1 MDSGFQEF
9 AEAVAAR
16 PRGGHAAS
24 PPRFDRVTV
33 LGGGGDALMLSA
45 LCLAAGAEVTLFSA
59 YGAEL
64 DALRTGHGIALRGA
78 GPVGNYQVDQSD
90 TPSITTTAELDRA
103 VAGAEV
109 IFLTGPVHKQR
120 TYAMVLADHVR
131 DGQILVLAPGRS
143 FGAAE
148 AAWLLRI
155 GGATA
160 DYTIVETQGLPYWF
174 RITGNQIHL
183 SAAAKVAA
191 ATLPAGREAIL
202 EGLKPFLPN
211 VVPAINTV
219 RSSFDDGSG
228 LVEVPA
234 LLLGGPAVADGRPA
248 IPDEAAPLSE
258 NETFRALI
266 GPQHDAIIG
275 AMADERRDVA
285 RRFGVRDL
293 PGLAEW
299 QERHA
304 GALKGEG
311 SRVVPQPDQAQKIVR
326 CATIGSLVPLVSAAG
341 IAGVAVPATQALVT
355 LAGTVLGADMGNAGR
370 RLEMIGIDS
379 GGIEDA
385 LRLLDDIAGG
395 AR

>member
-16 PRGGHAAS
+16 PRASHAAA
-24 PPRFDRVTV
+24 PRFERVTV
-33 LGGGGDALMLSA
+33 LGGGADAQMLCA
-45 LCLAAGAEVTLFSA
+45 LCLAEGATVTMFSA

-64 DALRTGHGIALRGA
+64 DALRAGHGISLRGA
-78 GPVGNYQVDQSD
+78 GPVGNYQVDQAN
-90 TPSITTTAELDRA
+90 TLSIATTAELDRA

-120 TYAMVLADHVR
+120 TYAMVLADHLR

-155 GGATA
+155 GGAIA
-160 DYTIVETQGLPYWF
+160 DYTIVEVQGLPYWF
-174 RITGNQIHL
+174 RVAGNQFHL
-183 SAAAKVAA
+183 SAAAKVKA
-191 ATLPAGREAIL
+191 ATLPAGREAVL
-202 EGLKPFLPN
+202 EGLRPFLPN
-211 VVPAINTV
+211 IEPAINTV

-234 LLLGGPAVADGRPA
+234 LLLGGPAIADGRPA
-248 IPDEAAPLSE
+248 IPDEAVALPE
-258 NETFRALI
+258 NDTFRARI
-266 GPQHDAIIG
+266 GPQHAAIMG
-275 AMADERRDVA
+275 AMADERREVA

-293 PGLAEW
+293 AKLADW

-311 SRVVPQPDQAQKIVR
+311 SRPVPAFDEAQKIVR
-326 CATIGSLVPLVSAAG
+326 CATIGSLVPLVSAAA
-341 IAGVAVPATQALVT
+341 IAGVPVPATESMVT
-355 LAGTVLGADMGNAGR
+355 LAGTILGADMGPAGR
-370 RLEMIGIDS
+370 RLETIGIDA
-379 GGIEDA
+379 GAIDDA
-385 LRLLDDIAGG
+385 RRLLDDIAGG